1 LDPPL
6 LDFTSHAS
14 VKPRSAEEAFF
25 MWLAR
30 REITAAIPPDE
41 ALQIHEI

>member
-1 LDPPL
+1 VGNAP
-6 LDFTSHAS
+6 

-30 REITAAIPPDE
+30 REIRPASPSED
-41 ALQIHEI
+41 ALRIHEI